1 MATPEQRIADL
12 EAQVAE
18 LSAVV
23 RRLALEAATIRTL
36 EEMFLARRGGFPACG
51 PGSPAASPARRGRPA
66 VKAALIALVLT
77 ITAPLRLGVTVLGF
91 PVSFPAGWLI
101 LAVEVLAV
109 AALAWLAF
117 RVLRRFRSSP
127 WLRTTCSEGGAT

>member
-36 EEMFLARRGGFPACG
+36 EEMFLARRGGSP
-51 PGSPAASPARRGRPA
+51 PAAPAHRPRHLH
-66 VKAALIALVLT
+66 V
-77 ITAPLRLGVTVLGF
+77 
-91 PVSFPAGWLI
+91 AG
-101 LAVEVLAV
+101 
-109 AALAWLAF
+109 
-117 RVLRRFRSSP
+117 
-127 WLRTTCSEGGAT
+127 GQQ